1 MKSYYAGYKGGS
13 EQVQI
18 LLIDDHDLFREGL
31 KFLLPVLD
39 EKVAYY
45 EAGSLD
51 EALKVRP
58 DKPIDLIL
66 MDYYMP
72 GVGGMNAVRAC
83 RDAYDSANLVV
94 VSGEE
99 DPRVIRESIE
109 LGASAYIPKSSSRD
123 ELCYALKVVLGG
135 GTYLPKHALQPA
147 ASVHQP
153 VSTGGSMQKYADS
166 NMANL
171 SRRQFEVL
179 MKAVQGKSNKVI
191 ARELEISDHTVKAH
205 LSVAF
210 RTLGV
215 QNRTEAVYAAAQLGI
230 QPGQIIQYEEIANQ

>member
-51 EALKVRP
+51 EALKVQP

-72 GVGGMNAVRAC
+72 G
-83 RDAYDSANLVV
+83 
-94 VSGEE
+94 
-99 DPRVIRESIE
+99 
-109 LGASAYIPKSSSRD
+109 
-123 ELCYALKVVLGG
+123 
-135 GTYLPKHALQPA
+135 
-147 ASVHQP
+147 
-153 VSTGGSMQKYADS
+153 
-166 NMANL
+166 
-171 SRRQFEVL
+171 
-179 MKAVQGKSNKVI
+179 
-191 ARELEISDHTVKAH
+191 
-205 LSVAF
+205 
-210 RTLGV
+210 
-215 QNRTEAVYAAAQLGI
+215 
-230 QPGQIIQYEEIANQ
+230 